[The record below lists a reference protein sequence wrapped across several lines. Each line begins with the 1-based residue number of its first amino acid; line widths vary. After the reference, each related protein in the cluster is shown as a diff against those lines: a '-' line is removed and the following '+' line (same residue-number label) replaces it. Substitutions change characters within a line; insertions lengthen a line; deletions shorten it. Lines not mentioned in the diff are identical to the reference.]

1 MVAAAIKLWTKKSR
15 GEFVSFVVY
24 RWYMVFNGYLAWE
37 AKGKR
42 SLSLYDRTNLFGR
55 QTRERGREGEGGEFE
70 LDLTSSSTCRVFPPL
85 GNGRLIHL
93 QLNYHAIA
101 RDGSANLVKGSNW
114 DTSDFLKYLK
124 LTYGDQ
130 LPANASSDLFWR
142 FLPKKLSTPGSTRKK
157 LVGPRC

>member
-1 MVAAAIKLWTKKSR
+1 MVI
-15 GEFVSFVVY
+15 
-24 RWYMVFNGYLAWE
+24 MVFNGYLVRE
-37 AKGKR
+37 AKGND
-42 SLSLYDRTNLFGR
+42 LSLYIYTIEQIYLAGK
-55 QTRERGREGEGGEFE
+55 RERRAFE

-142 FLPKKLSTPGSTRKK
+142 Y
-157 LVGPRC
+157 LVPSQEIVDTSGFNR

>member
-1 MVAAAIKLWTKKSR
+1 MGKKVEES
-15 GEFVSFVVY
+15 SSLVY
-24 RWYMVFNGYLAWE
+24 YGYLTGIWRE
-37 AKGKR
+37 RKR
-42 SLSLYDRTNLFGR
+42 SLYIYMYDRTNLFGR
-55 QTRERGREGEGGEFE
+55 ERRGFE

-130 LPANASSDLFWR
+130 LPANASSDLF
-142 FLPKKLSTPGSTRKK
+142 
-157 LVGPRC
+157 